1 MNEWIDLREKYYT
14 YQDSANE
21 IKRTI
26 LLSSLFERMSNNV
39 SSKEIENND
48 FEAFQRFE
56 QYDYHVNEF
65 MTPPMTGDIF
75 YIKLVKNKDM
85 GNFKE
90 KYNYEKLLL
99 GKFLDADGKCCNIS
113 IDCTK
118 REVIDNEIIDLCA
131 FNDFGK
137 SEICL
142 NQELKIEAKYL
153 LPIEWQQY
161 YENLKIHLLNLKNKY
176 DLIKEHEEILG
187 FNVVQLV
194 NDMGASH
201 NNRLVSIIDFSIE
214 DNVIKYDVKRIC
226 RIRNHVLLINKMFLE
241 YRGRQAFNTINMD
254 IGRNTSYAIE
264 IMGSDERVA
273 GNDVTVILTTS
284 RKELKEEI
292 G

>member
-1 MNEWIDLREKYYT
+1 
-14 YQDSANE
+14 
-21 IKRTI
+21 
-26 LLSSLFERMSNNV
+26 
-39 SSKEIENND
+39 
-48 FEAFQRFE
+48 
-56 QYDYHVNEF
+56 
-65 MTPPMTGDIF
+65 
-75 YIKLVKNKDM
+75 M

-273 GNDVTVILTTS
+273 GNDVTVILTKS
-284 RKELKEEI
+284 RKENENIKRRDWIINKEDILRTIKNVKPLESEKYEKVFEEMDNSILLESNTGNIKNAIKYTKLSTNDELILKLQLLK
-292 G
+292 